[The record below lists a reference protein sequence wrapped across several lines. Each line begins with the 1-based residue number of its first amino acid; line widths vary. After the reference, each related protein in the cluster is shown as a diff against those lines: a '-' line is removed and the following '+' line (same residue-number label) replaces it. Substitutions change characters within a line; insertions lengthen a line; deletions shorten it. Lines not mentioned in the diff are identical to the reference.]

1 MGEKVKCEFCQSEI
15 DKDARICPFCESVRI
30 HTCFF
35 CDTVIEDYIHTKTC
49 PSCGK
54 PYISYIK
61 PKEARPSK
69 KYKRAEGEAAI
80 GHAIARAMEVN
91 RSDEHIY
98 RIKKLV
104 LFGSFLDKT
113 KEYIGNVNLAIYSEL
128 KDKSEDSMDQSE
140 KLYLMDLADGK
151 TEKLR
156 DYEESWFYGTTK
168 MLRFIQGGMDILH
181 LHDGKSANEMAES
194 SGTANYIYIG
204 DYIVLTLEDD
214 V

>member
-1 MGEKVKCEFCQSEI
+1 M
-15 DKDARICPFCESVRI
+15 
-30 HTCFF
+30 
-35 CDTVIEDYIHTKTC
+35 
-49 PSCGK
+49 
-54 PYISYIK
+54 
-61 PKEARPSK
+61 
-69 KYKRAEGEAAI
+69 
-80 GHAIARAMEVN
+80 
-91 RSDEHIY
+91 HIY

-128 KDKSEDSMDQSE
+128 KDMSEDSIDQSE

-151 TEKLR
+151 IEKFR
-156 DYEESWFYGTTK
+156 DYEEAWFYGTKK

-181 LHDGKSANEMAES
+181 LHDGMSADEMAES